1 MHPLH
6 ISRRTRNNRAPVAKN
21 VFSGEL
27 VSEERNDERTKA
39 ASEDTTKIAYMQN
52 LVQYFVP
59 YIGKNGTIFANFIK
73 NICVCR
79 KKAVPL
85 RRFCVRRGG
94 CVRV

>member
-1 MHPLH
+1 
-6 ISRRTRNNRAPVAKN
+6 
-21 VFSGEL
+21 
-27 VSEERNDERTKA
+27 
-39 ASEDTTKIAYMQN
+39 MQN

-85 RRFCVRRGG
+85 RRFCVRRDER
-94 CVRV
+94 VRARSKKTMSKTDNKNKTI